1 MAISYTIG
9 AGQIWSNT
17 MNSGL
22 FPVLMIITILVGFP
36 PCACAIE
43 LWVDS
48 LPSQVSHIHSYR
60 PLVFIRGRSGKR
72 VGFEIGTSYIPYV
85 AGQGVTIYRC
95 LAGLEVLLDMFH
107 FPLVQCTRLQAVC
120 VCILGVRIKRV
131 IDHAEAKA
139 RPGSKAFYEVARKN
153 LRLQMVALC
162 GTGAAYST
170 VAAVNELWNRAKRTP
185 LITNMVLVMI
195 ATLAFTLVV
204 HFSRPNRV
212 SNRASPQASFALASS
227 GALETRQVPGGRTS
241 TTMRTA
247 GIAPTPTRLVTVTPY
262 GRSRACTGGFTPSN
276 SSTCSG
282 GRKVVPTVGGDP
294 A

>member
-1 MAISYTIG
+1 MAISHMIG

-22 FPVLMIITILVGFP
+22 FPVLMVIANLVGFP

-48 LPSQVSHIHSYR
+48 LPSQVL
-60 PLVFIRGRSGKR
+60 PLDSLETRMKTLAEDRHLIVW
-72 VGFEIGTSYIPYV
+72 VGAFGTV
-85 AGQGVTIYRC
+85 AMSAVGGTGLAFFKASAVLRLMTALGAIY
-95 LAGLEVLLDMFH
+95 AA
-107 FPLVQCTRLQAVC
+107 TTAVC

-139 RPGSKAFYEVARKN
+139 RLGSKAFYEVARKN

-170 VAAVNELWNRAKRTP
+170 VVAVDELWNRAKQTP
-185 LITNMVLVMI
+185 LITNMLLAMI

-204 HFSRPNRV
+204 HFSRPNNRV
-212 SNRASPQASFALASS
+212 SNRASPQAFSALASS
-227 GALETRQVPGGRTS
+227 GALEARRVPGGWTS
-241 TTMRTA
+241 TMMRTPRTP
-247 GIAPTPTRLVTVTPY
+247 PTPTRLVTVTAY
-262 GRSRACTGGFTPSN
+262 NQSRSCTGGFTPSN
-276 SSTCSG
+276 TSTCSG